1 MNAGRSRRCNVAVG
15 RGESQHRG
23 GRSEEG
29 ENTGVEGFEG
39 TEAGGVET
47 KRADTEWKE
56 STERGVDSCAR
67 KRSLRAFVC
76 GFTRS
81 RGETCGKD
89 DGKGRYCR
97 AERENSERELE
108 RKEELKDETK
118 KDGA

>member
-15 RGESQHRG
+15 RGEHRG
-23 GRSEEG
+23 GRSKEG
-29 ENTGVEGFEG
+29 ENTGVEGSEG

-47 KRADTEWKE
+47 RRADIEWKE

-81 RGETCGKD
+81 RGETRGKD

-97 AERENSERELE
+97 AERETSGRELE